1 MSLDPEGRFGISLS
15 SMAHT
20 LRNRT
25 SSLLALAAAFSLPVF
40 VSVAA
45 CGGGDQQ
52 PPVTPPPP
60 PASTP
65 DMTVPAPSASASAA
79 PTDTGSATAATPP
92 PPPPAPTS
100 TVATTKS
107 DASWAGCHQSYQAKK
122 KDVSKDVAA
131 MADSCKAVTKMKLSG
146 KTLTG
151 KQADQDAPQSFPL
164 DAKSGH
170 CYRAY
175 AQASDGIKDLDVVI
189 KDSAQIVA
197 GQDSTDDPSP
207 VVQEDGAVCFS
218 KDDKATVVVAVGMS
232 KGNYAVQIW
241 SD

>member
-1 MSLDPEGRFGISLS
+1 MSHDPRVRRTRSL
-15 SMAHT
+15 
-20 LRNRT
+20 
-25 SSLLALAAAFSLPVF
+25 SLLALALGAATALPPLV
-40 VSVAA
+40 VVVGMTA

-65 DMTVPAPSASASAA
+65 DVVASTPATASGASGAPTDTSAATASAA
-79 PTDTGSATAATPP
+79 PPA
-92 PPPPAPTS
+92 PPPAPTS

-107 DASWAGCHQSYQAKK
+107 DASWAGCHQSYQAKL

-131 MADSCKAVTKMKLSG
+131 MANGCKAATKLKPMG

-151 KQADQDAPQSFPL
+151 KQADQDAPQSYPL
-164 DAKSGH
+164 DAKANH
-170 CYRAY
+170 CYRVY
-175 AQASDGIKDLDVVI
+175 AQASDGIKDLDVVV
-189 KDSAQIVA
+189 KDSAQVIV

-207 VVQEDGAVCFS
+207 VVLEDGAVCFS
-218 KDDKATVVVAVGMS
+218 KDDKASVVVAVGMG

>member
-1 MSLDPEGRFGISLS
+1 
-15 SMAHT
+15 MAFT
-20 LRNRT
+20 LRRQT
-25 SSLLALAAAFSLPVF
+25 ASLVFLTAAAALPLL
-40 VSVAA
+40 VSMAA
-45 CGGGDQQ
+45 CGGDKQ

-60 PASTP
+60 PATDTGAST
-65 DMTVPAPSASASAA
+65 APTASAPAA

-107 DASWAGCHQSYQAKK
+107 DATWAGCHQSYQAKL

-131 MADSCKAVTKMKLSG
+131 MAGGCKTATKLKLSG

-164 DAKSGH
+164 DAKANH
-170 CYRAY
+170 CYRVY
-175 AQASDGIKDLDVVI
+175 AQASDDIKDLDIVV
-189 KDSAQIVA
+189 KDSAGVIV

-207 VVQEDGAVCFS
+207 VVMEDGAICFS
-218 KDDKATVVVAVGMS
+218 KDDKASVVVAVGMG

>member
-151 KQADQDAPQSFPL
+151 KQADQDAPQSVPL

-218 KDDKATVVVAVGMS
+218 KDDKATVVVAVGMG

>member
-1 MSLDPEGRFGISLS
+1 MAFSFRRQTASLVFLS
-15 SMAHT
+15 
-20 LRNRT
+20 
-25 SSLLALAAAFSLPVF
+25 AAAALPLLVAALG
-40 VSVAA
+40 SAA

-65 DMTVPAPSASASAA
+65 DAVVSAA
-79 PTDTGSATAATPP
+79 PTTSAPPVDTSSASVAATP

-107 DASWAGCHQSYQAKK
+107 DATWAGCHQSYQAKLK
-122 KDVSKDVAA
+122 EVSKDVAA
-131 MADSCKAVTKMKLSG
+131 MAAGCKTATKLKQVG

-164 DAKSGH
+164 DAKANH
-170 CYRAY
+170 CYRVY
-175 AQASDGIKDLDVVI
+175 AQASDGISDLDIVV
-189 KDSAQIVA
+189 KDSAKVIV

-207 VVQEDGAVCFS
+207 VVMEDGAVCFS
-218 KDDKATVVVAVGMS
+218 KDDKASVVVAVGMG
-232 KGNYAVQIW
+232 KGNYAIQIW

>member
-1 MSLDPEGRFGISLS
+1 
-15 SMAHT
+15 MAHT
-20 LRNRT
+20 IRTRT
-25 SSLLALAAAFSLPVF
+25 SSLALLAAITALPIF
-40 VSVAA
+40 ASIA

-52 PPVTPPPP
+52 PPVVPPPP
-60 PASTP
+60 PASASAVDTS
-65 DMTVPAPSASASAA
+65 AASASASAA
-79 PTDTGSATAATPP
+79 PTDTSAASASAATPP

-107 DASWAGCHQSYQAKK
+107 DPTWAGCHQSYKAKG

-131 MADSCKAVTKMKLSG
+131 MADSCKGVTKMKLYG

-151 KQADQDAPQSFPL
+151 KQADQDAPQSYPL
-164 DAKSGH
+164 DAKANH

-189 KDSAQIVA
+189 KDSAAIVV

-207 VVQEDGAVCFS
+207 VVLEDGAVCFS
-218 KDDKATVVVAVGMS
+218 KDDKATVVVAVGMG
-232 KGNYAVQIW
+232 KGNYAVQVW

>member
-1 MSLDPEGRFGISLS
+1 
-15 SMAHT
+15 MAHT
-20 LRNRT
+20 LRSRT
-25 SSLLALAAAFSLPVF
+25 SSLVLLAAVTALPAL
-40 VSVAA
+40 VSIAA

-52 PPVTPPPP
+52 PPLTPPPP

-65 DMTVPAPSASASAA
+65 EPVASTAPSASAA
-79 PTDTGSATAATPP
+79 PTDTGSASATPP

-100 TVATTKS
+100 TVATSKS
-107 DASWAGCHQSYQAKK
+107 DPTWATCHQSYQAKK

-131 MADSCKAVTKMKLSG
+131 MADGCKAITKMKPMG
-146 KTLTG
+146 KILTG

-164 DAKSGH
+164 EAKAGH
-170 CYRAY
+170 CYRVY
-175 AQASDGIKDLDVVI
+175 AQASEGIKDLDIAI

-207 VVQEDGAVCFS
+207 VVLEDGAVCFS
-218 KDDKATVVVAVGMS
+218 KDDKASIVVAVGMG
-232 KGNYAVQIW
+232 KGNYAVQVW

>member
-1 MSLDPEGRFGISLS
+1 
-15 SMAHT
+15 MAHT
-20 LRNRT
+20 LRTRT
-25 SSLLALAAAFSLPVF
+25 SSLLALAAVVSLPVF

-52 PPVTPPPP
+52 PPMTPPPP

-65 DMTVPAPSASASAA
+65 DMSTPAPSASASAA
-79 PTDTGSATAATPP
+79 PTDTGSASAAATPP

-107 DASWAGCHQSYQAKK
+107 DASWAGCHQSYKAKN

-131 MADSCKAVTKMKLSG
+131 MADSCKAVTKMKLLG

-164 DAKSGH
+164 DAKAGH
-170 CYRAY
+170 CYRVY
-175 AQASDGIKDLDVVI
+175 AQASDGIKDLDIVI

-207 VVQEDGAVCFS
+207 VVLEDGAVCFS
-218 KDDKATVVVAVGMS
+218 KDDKASVVVAVGMG

>member
-1 MSLDPEGRFGISLS
+1 MAFSFRKQIASLVFLS
-15 SMAHT
+15 
-20 LRNRT
+20 
-25 SSLLALAAAFSLPVF
+25 AAAALPLLVAALG
-40 VSVAA
+40 SAA

-65 DMTVPAPSASASAA
+65 DAVVSAA
-79 PTDTGSATAATPP
+79 PTASAPPPVDTSSAAATPP

-100 TVATTKS
+100 AVATTKS
-107 DASWAGCHQSYQAKK
+107 DPTWAGCHQSYQAKLK
-122 KDVSKDVAA
+122 EVSKDVAA
-131 MADSCKAVTKMKLSG
+131 MAAGCKTVTKLKLVG

-164 DAKSGH
+164 DAKANH
-170 CYRAY
+170 CYRVY
-175 AQASDGIKDLDVVI
+175 AQASDGISDLDIVV
-189 KDSAQIVA
+189 KDSAKVIV

-207 VVQEDGAVCFS
+207 VLMEDGAVCFS
-218 KDDKATVVVAVGMS
+218 KDDKASIVVAVGMG
-232 KGNYAVQIW
+232 KGSYALQIW

>member
-1 MSLDPEGRFGISLS
+1 MTLSTRRRTLSLVVLS
-15 SMAHT
+15 
-20 LRNRT
+20 
-25 SSLLALAAAFSLPVF
+25 AAAALPFAMTV
-40 VSVAA
+40 A

-60 PASTP
+60 P
-65 DMTVPAPSASASAA
+65 TVAPVDTSSASAA
-79 PTDTGSATAATPP
+79 ASAPPMDTASASIAPPT
-92 PPPPAPTS
+92 PPPAPTS

-107 DASWAGCHQSYQAKK
+107 DATWAACHQSYQAKK

-131 MADSCKAVTKMKLSG
+131 MADGCKATTKMKVVG

-151 KQADQDAPQSFPL
+151 KQADQDPPQSFPL
-164 DAKSGH
+164 DAKANH

-175 AQASDGIKDLDVVI
+175 AQASDGIKDLDVVV
-189 KDSAQIVA
+189 KDSAQIAV

-207 VVQEDGAVCFS
+207 VVMEDGAVCFS
-218 KDDKATVVVAVGMS
+218 KDDKASIVVSVGAG
-232 KGNYAVQIW
+232 KGNYAVQVW

>member
-1 MSLDPEGRFGISLS
+1 
-15 SMAHT
+15 MAHT
-20 LRNRT
+20 LRSPT
-25 SSLLALAAAFSLPVF
+25 SSLVLLAALAALPVF
-40 VSVAA
+40 VSIAA

-52 PPVTPPPP
+52 PPIT
-60 PASTP
+60 
-65 DMTVPAPSASASAA
+65 
-79 PTDTGSATAATPP
+79 

-107 DASWAGCHQSYQAKK
+107 DPTWASCHQSYQAKK

-131 MADSCKAVTKMKLSG
+131 MADGCKTITKMKVVG

-175 AQASDGIKDLDVVI
+175 AQASEGIKDLDVVI
-189 KDSAQIVA
+189 KDSAAIVA

-207 VVQEDGAVCFS
+207 VVMEDGAVCFS
-218 KDDKATVVVAVGMS
+218 KDDKASIVVAVGMG
-232 KGNYAVQIW
+232 KGNYAVQVW

>member
-1 MSLDPEGRFGISLS
+1 MFSTPRASLRRRS
-15 SMAHT
+15 A
-20 LRNRT
+20 
-25 SSLLALAAAFSLPVF
+25 SLLALLALGSMPLLSTV
-40 VSVAA
+40 A

-65 DMTVPAPSASASAA
+65 EPVASAAPVQSASAA
-79 PTDTGSATAATPP
+79 PVDTTPATP

-100 TVATTKS
+100 AVATVKT
-107 DASWAGCHQSYQAKK
+107 DATWASCHQSYVAKK

-131 MADSCKAVTKMKLSG
+131 MADGCKTVTKMKLVG

-151 KQADQDAPQSFPL
+151 KQADQDKPQSFPF
-164 DAKSGH
+164 DAKANH
-170 CYRAY
+170 CYRAF
-175 AQASDGIKDLDVVI
+175 AQASDGIKDLDLVV
-189 KDSAQIVA
+189 KDSAGILV

-218 KDDKATVVVAVGMS
+218 KDDKASVVVAVGMGS
-232 KGNYAVQIW
+232 GTYAVQVW

>member
-1 MSLDPEGRFGISLS
+1 MAFIRRQTASLV
-15 SMAHT
+15 
-20 LRNRT
+20 
-25 SSLLALAAAFSLPVF
+25 LLTAAAALPLL
-40 VSVAA
+40 VSMAA
-45 CGGGDQQ
+45 CGGDKQ

-60 PASTP
+60 PATTDTGAST
-65 DMTVPAPSASASAA
+65 APTASASAA

-107 DASWAGCHQSYQAKK
+107 DATWAGCHQSYQAKL

-131 MADSCKAVTKMKLSG
+131 MAGACKTATKLKLSG

-164 DAKSGH
+164 DAKANH
-170 CYRAY
+170 CYRVY
-175 AQASDGIKDLDVVI
+175 AQASDDIKDLDIVV
-189 KDSAQIVA
+189 KDSAGVIV

-207 VVQEDGAVCFS
+207 VVMEDGAICFS
-218 KDDKATVVVAVGMS
+218 KDDKASVVVAVGMG

>member
-1 MSLDPEGRFGISLS
+1 
-15 SMAHT
+15 MAHT
-20 LRNRT
+20 HRSPT
-25 SSLLALAAAFSLPVF
+25 SSLVLLAAVTALPVF
-40 VSVAA
+40 VSIAA

-52 PPVTPPPP
+52 PPLTPPPP
-60 PASTP
+60 PVSASAT
-65 DMTVPAPSASASAA
+65 DTTAAPSASASAA
-79 PTDTGSATAATPP
+79 PTDTGSAAATPP

-107 DASWAGCHQSYQAKK
+107 DPAWATCHQSYQAKK

-131 MADSCKAVTKMKLSG
+131 MADGCKAITKMKVMG

-164 DAKSGH
+164 DAKGGH
-170 CYRAY
+170 CYRVY

-207 VVQEDGAVCFS
+207 VVLEDGAVCFS
-218 KDDKATVVVAVGMS
+218 KDDKASIVVAVGMG
-232 KGNYAVQIW
+232 KGNYAVQVW

>member
-1 MSLDPEGRFGISLS
+1 MP
-15 SMAHT
+15 HT
-20 LRNRT
+20 LRTRT
-25 SSLLALAAAFSLPVF
+25 LSLVALAAASALPGLVSLA

-45 CGGGDQQ
+45 CGGDQQ

-65 DMTVPAPSASASAA
+65 EPVASAAPSASAPA
-79 PTDTGSATAATPP
+79 DTGSAAATPP

-100 TVATTKS
+100 AVATTKT

-131 MADSCKAVTKMKLSG
+131 MADGCKAVTKMKLMG

-151 KQADQDAPQSFPL
+151 KQADQDAPQTFPL
-164 DAKSGH
+164 EAKANH
-170 CYRAY
+170 CYRVY

-189 KDSAQIVA
+189 KDSASIVA

-207 VVQEDGAVCFS
+207 VVLEDGAVCFS
-218 KDDKATVVVAVGMS
+218 KDDKASVVVAVGMG
-232 KGNYAVQIW
+232 KGNYAVQVW